1 MYQTKVL
8 KSIIFENFVKI
19 KLNLEYTIDD
29 NVEET
34 MFICYN
40 YQNVNYRKE
49 KKIMFYYSNIVYIDG
64 RKYTYALD
72 HDNNKLHH

>member
-1 MYQTKVL
+1 M
-8 KSIIFENFVKI
+8 
-19 KLNLEYTIDD
+19 DD
-29 NVEET
+29 NIEET

-49 KKIMFYYSNIVYIDG
+49 KKIMFYYNNIVYIDG